1 MQKISIGKAEVHQ
14 ASEVAELLG
23 QLGYPS
29 EPEAIGEKISAL
41 STSKTD
47 YIWVA
52 QSRGKVVGLL
62 AFHVAP
68 LLHAPGNLG
77 RITALVVDENFRDK
91 GIGKLLVETAEKWA
105 WDRECTRIELTSG
118 DQRSRAHQFYQNLG
132 YAMES
137 KRFIKRKTG

>member
-14 ASEVAELLG
+14 APQVAELLG

-29 EPEAIGEKISAL
+29 EPEAIRQKISAL
-41 STSKTD
+41 STSKAD
-47 YIWVA
+47 YIWIA

-62 AFHVAP
+62 AFHVTP

-77 RITALVVDENFRDK
+77 RITALVVDENFRGK

-105 WDRECTRIELTSG
+105 WDRDCTRIELTSG
-118 DQRSRAHQFYQNLG
+118 DQRSRAHQFYQDLG

-137 KRFIKRKTG
+137 KRFIKRKTR

>member
-1 MQKISIGKAEVHQ
+1 MQKISIVKAEVHQ

-29 EPEAIGEKISAL
+29 EPGAIGEKISTL
-41 STSKTD
+41 STSKAD

-62 AFHVAP
+62 AFHVTP
-68 LLHAPGNLG
+68 LLQAPGNLG
-77 RITALVVDENFRDK
+77 RITALVVDEDFRSK

-137 KRFIKRKTG
+137 KRFIKRKTR